1 MGRTATALLCILA
14 SPVALADAM
23 LLGDAALGKK
33 LYDSQCT
40 SCHDTSV
47 HTRKDRKIK
56 TLEGLIGQVN
66 RCNTQLD
73 RRYTDAQVNDL
84 IAYLNS
90 AFYKFSD

>member
-1 MGRTATALLCILA
+1 VRLTVTALIFLVA
-14 SPVALADAM
+14 SPVALAEAL
-23 LLGDAALGKK
+23 LLGDVALGKK
-33 LYDSQCT
+33 LYNAQCT

-47 HTRKDRKIK
+47 HTRKDRNIK

-66 RCNTQLD
+66 QCNTQLD

-90 AFYKFSD
+90 AFYQFSD

>member
-1 MGRTATALLCILA
+1 MGRAAAALLCLLA

-23 LLGDAALGKK
+23 LPGDATLGKK
-33 LYDSQCT
+33 LYNAQCT

-56 TLEGLIGQVN
+56 TLEGLIGQVD

-73 RRYTDAQVNDL
+73 RRYTDAQLNDL
-84 IAYLNS
+84 VAYLNA
-90 AFYKFSD
+90 AFYKFSN